1 MSNCSGT
8 PPSLRQLLT
17 EHLLQKK
24 NSYRGAS
31 NDCRGMAHPNSDWV
45 MLRSLAC
52 SAYTHPRTPEVS
64 ITQPSSD
71 STDSQVVDYCCRLE
85 NIDTGV
91 LQKKSNVAALQ
102 VAKNTRRFYLCFLL
116 SVSFPAGV
124 VTIACRVVLV
134 SLWQFGSSTEI
145 AHSTAHQLCQLPV
158 LALLYITV
166 WATTI

>member
-1 MSNCSGT
+1 
-8 PPSLRQLLT
+8 
-17 EHLLQKK
+17 
-24 NSYRGAS
+24 
-31 NDCRGMAHPNSDWV
+31 MAHPNSDWV

-52 SAYTHPRTPEVS
+52 SAYTHPRIPEVS

-71 STDSQVVDYCCRLE
+71 STDSQVVDYCMRE